1 MILADNEHS
10 ITLLV
15 VDSKTEKK
23 RQKPKNNV
31 CQVRD
36 IGQTSAKGNWGTL
49 FNPGVVRKR
58 ISRGGTN

>member
-23 RQKPKNNV
+23 KDKNQK
-31 CQVRD
+31 
-36 IGQTSAKGNWGTL
+36 ITYAKL
-49 FNPGVVRKR
+49 E
-58 ISRGGTN
+58 I

>member
-23 RQKPKNNV
+23 DKNQKK
-31 CQVRD
+31 
-36 IGQTSAKGNWGTL
+36 TYAKL
-49 FNPGVVRKR
+49 E
-58 ISRGGTN
+58 I